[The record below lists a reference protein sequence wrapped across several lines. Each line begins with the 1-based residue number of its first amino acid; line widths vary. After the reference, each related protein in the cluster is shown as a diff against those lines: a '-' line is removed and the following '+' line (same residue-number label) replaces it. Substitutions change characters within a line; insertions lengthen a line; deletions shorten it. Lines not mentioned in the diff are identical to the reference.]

1 MDILDRRLLVVTG
14 KGGVGKTTVA
24 SALAWQAASI
34 GKRVLLCEL
43 DAKGD
48 LLASL
53 QGVSGRASAPLS
65 FTPRELHPGLYA
77 MVMDP
82 EESLKEYLRIYLRL
96 PLITRIGL
104 LSNAFDF
111 LANAAPGVREIV
123 TIGKLAHEVRERHYD
138 LVVVDATAS
147 GHIVGLLRAPQAINE
162 LVQAGLLRSQTAWI
176 LDILGDPKLTAVVAV
191 ATPEE
196 LPVSETA
203 ELFGNLASQT
213 NVSVQTVV
221 VNHVWPVPFTQI
233 ESLEFAA
240 LRSSFEEGSPVGGSN
255 RQNATSMTA
264 KTVTK
269 SGPQTAKNAAS
280 NDSTDVTMNRSTVAD
295 KTPSNAALVRGVAR
309 SRLRG
314 TAGGTGTGIGIGKGI
329 GKGVGVRSLG
339 NLGEREA
346 KLLIRGVGLAEDL
359 RTESLQHLASLR
371 SIAGSVP
378 MAFVAQ
384 LFGVGAGLPVT
395 MAVAEMLAE
404 ELS

>member
-1 MDILDRRLLVVTG
+1 MEVLNRRLLVVTG

-34 GKRVLLCEL
+34 GKRVLMCEL

-53 QGVSGRASAPLS
+53 QGVSARASAPLT
-65 FTPRELHPGLYA
+65 FAPREVYPRLHA

-96 PLITRIGL
+96 PLITRVGL

-123 TIGKLAHEVRERHYD
+123 TIGKLAHEVRERRYD
-138 LVVVDATAS
+138 IVVVDATAS

-176 LDILGDPKLTAVVAV
+176 LDILGDPKLTGVVAV

-203 ELFGNLASQT
+203 DLFSNLTTQT

-221 VNHVWPVPFTQI
+221 VNRVLPAPFTQL

-240 LRSSFEEGSPVGGSN
+240 VRQGLDLSPIGAEPQASRRSAGGPPKRTVGSGGSSGLGGSGVSGGSGGGGN
-255 RQNATSMTA
+255 
-264 KTVTK
+264 VTDLEVG
-269 SGPQTAKNAAS
+269 SGLAAG
-280 NDSTDVTMNRSTVAD
+280 
-295 KTPSNAALVRGVAR
+295 L
-309 SRLRG
+309 
-314 TAGGTGTGIGIGKGI
+314 AG
-329 GKGVGVRSLG
+329 
-339 NLGEREA
+339 LGERESA
-346 KLLIRGVGLAEDL
+346 FLVRGVGLAEDL
-359 RTESLQHLASLR
+359 RNESLQHLAALR
-371 SIAGSVP
+371 TIAGSVP
-378 MAFVAQ
+378 VAFVAQ
-384 LFGVGAGLPVT
+384 LFGVSTGLPAT
-395 MAVAEMLAE
+395 MAVARMLSE

>member
-24 SALAWQAASI
+24 SALAWQAAAI

-53 QGVSGRASAPLS
+53 QGVSGRASTPPLT
-65 FTPRELHPGLYA
+65 FTPREVHPRLHA

-123 TIGKLAHEVRERHYD
+123 TIGKLAHEVRQRNYD

-176 LDILGDPKLTAVVAV
+176 LEILGDPALTAVVAV

-203 ELFGNLASQT
+203 ELFTNLASQT
-213 NVSVQTVV
+213 NVGVQTVV
-221 VNHVWPVPFTQI
+221 VNHVWPVPFTQV
-233 ESLEFAA
+233 ESAEFAA
-240 LRSSFEEGSPVGGSN
+240 LRPGFSGDVPNRALKGTRRRASGSGLGLPSL
-255 RQNATSMTA
+255 
-264 KTVTK
+264 
-269 SGPQTAKNAAS
+269 SGL
-280 NDSTDVTMNRSTVAD
+280 AD
-295 KTPSNAALVRGVAR
+295 
-309 SRLRG
+309 
-314 TAGGTGTGIGIGKGI
+314 
-329 GKGVGVRSLG
+329 LG
-339 NLGEREA
+339 DREA
-346 KLLIRGVGLAEDL
+346 AMLVRGVGLAEDL
-359 RTESLQHLASLR
+359 RIESLQHLTALR
-371 SIAGSVP
+371 AIAGNVP
-378 MAFVAQ
+378 VAFVAQ
-384 LFGVGAGLPVT
+384 LFGVGAGLAAT
-395 MAVAEMLAE
+395 IAVAEMLSE
-404 ELS
+404 ELL

>member
-1 MDILDRRLLVVTG
+1 MEILNRRLLVVTG

-24 SALAWQAASI
+24 SALAWQAAAI
-34 GKRVLLCEL
+34 GKKVLLCEL

-65 FTPRELHPGLYA
+65 FAPREVHPGLHA

-96 PLITRIGL
+96 PLVTRIGL

-123 TIGKLAHEVRERHYD
+123 TIGKFAHEVRERHYD

-176 LDILGDPKLTAVVAV
+176 LDILGDRALTGVVAV

-203 ELFGNLASQT
+203 ELFANIASQT
-213 NVSVQTVV
+213 NLSVQAIV
-221 VNHVWPVPFTQI
+221 VNRVLPVPFTQA
-233 ESLEFAA
+233 ESGAFAA
-240 LRSSFEEGSPVGGSN
+240 LR
-255 RQNATSMTA
+255 
-264 KTVTK
+264 
-269 SGPQTAKNAAS
+269 
-280 NDSTDVTMNRSTVAD
+280 
-295 KTPSNAALVRGVAR
+295 AR
-309 SRLRG
+309 SPQGSSSLRLSSSSSVSSGSADSRG
-314 TAGGTGTGIGIGKGI
+314 SGAAVVALGG
-329 GKGVGVRSLG
+329 VD
-339 NLGEREA
+339 EREA
-346 KLLIRGVGLAEDL
+346 DMLVRGVGLAEDL
-359 RTESLQHLASLR
+359 RTESLKHLAALR
-371 SIAGSVP
+371 TIGSNAGVP
-378 MAFVAQ
+378 VALVAQ
-384 LFGVGAGLPVT
+384 LFGVSSGLPAT

-404 ELS
+404 ELP

>member
-1 MDILDRRLLVVTG
+1 MDILDRRLVVITG

-53 QGVSGRASAPLS
+53 QGVSGRAAAPLT
-65 FTPRELHPGLYA
+65 FVPREVLPRLHA

-138 LVVVDATAS
+138 IVVVDATAA
-147 GHIVGLLRAPQAINE
+147 GHVIGLLRAPQAINE
-162 LVQAGLLRSQTAWI
+162 IVQAGLLQSQTAWI
-176 LDILGDPKLTAVVAV
+176 LDILGDAKLTAVVAV

-196 LPVSETA
+196 LPVSETT
-203 ELFGNLASQT
+203 ELFANVATQT
-213 NVSVQTVV
+213 NVSVQMLV
-221 VNHVWPVPFTQI
+221 VNRVLPTPFTQAESVRF
-233 ESLEFAA
+233 ESL
-240 LRSSFEEGSPVGGSN
+240 RSTSDGLAGSPS
-255 RQNATSMTA
+255 
-264 KTVTK
+264 
-269 SGPQTAKNAAS
+269 
-280 NDSTDVTMNRSTVAD
+280 
-295 KTPSNAALVRGVAR
+295 AR
-309 SRLRG
+309 K
-314 TAGGTGTGIGIGKGI
+314 AGDRVSIAG
-329 GKGVGVRSLG
+329 
-339 NLGEREA
+339 LGERESQV
-346 KLLIRGVGLAEDL
+346 LIAGVGIGEDW
-359 RTESLQHLASLR
+359 RTESLQHLAALR
-371 SIAGSVP
+371 KLAGSVP
-378 MAFVAQ
+378 VALVAQ
-384 LFGVGAGLPVT
+384 LFGVDSGLPAT
-395 MAVAEMLAE
+395 MAVAAMLSE

>member
-1 MDILDRRLLVVTG
+1 MEILDRQLLVVTG

-53 QGVSGRASAPLS
+53 QGVSARASAPLS
-65 FTPRELHPGLYA
+65 FAPREVHPRLHA

-123 TIGKLAHEVRERHYD
+123 TIGKLAHEVRERNYD
-138 LVVVDATAS
+138 IVVVDATAS

-176 LDILGDPKLTAVVAV
+176 LDILGDPKLTGVVAV

-203 ELFGNLASQT
+203 DLFANLATQT

-221 VNHVWPVPFTQI
+221 VNRVFPAPFTQR
-233 ESLEFAA
+233 ESVEFAA
-240 LRSSFEEGSPVGGSN
+240 LRQAVDPSAMRADQKALKQAEAVDHRGADGSSPGLSPALSPGSSPRKLRAVSASGGL
-255 RQNATSMTA
+255 
-264 KTVTK
+264 
-269 SGPQTAKNAAS
+269 G
-280 NDSTDVTMNRSTVAD
+280 
-295 KTPSNAALVRGVAR
+295 AR
-309 SRLRG
+309 LPARL
-314 TAGGTGTGIGIGKGI
+314 AG
-329 GKGVGVRSLG
+329 LE
-339 NLGEREA
+339 ERESA
-346 KLLIRGVGLAEDL
+346 LLVRGVGLAEDL
-359 RTESLQHLASLR
+359 RNESLQHLAALR
-371 SIAGSVP
+371 TIAGTVP
-378 MAFVAQ
+378 VAFVAQ
-384 LFGVGAGLPVT
+384 LFGVSAGLPAT